1 VNSKAHVYRIVF
13 VQLAFTV
20 LAALMLL
27 LHSVE
32 VAYSV
37 LLGGLTCVIPSAFM
51 AWRIGRETAD
61 PSKALK
67 SLVRG
72 EIGKLLLTAAIFTA
86 VFLWIESLQ
95 VAYFFIAIV
104 VVMLL
109 NIFVPLFEVLGRSS
123 K

>member
-1 VNSKAHVYRIVF
+1 MNSKAHVYQIVF
-13 VQLAFTV
+13 VQLLFTM
-20 LAALMLL
+20 LAALSLL
-27 LHSVE
+27 LIGVE
-32 VAYSV
+32 IAYSV
-37 LLGGLTCVIPSAFM
+37 LLGGLTCVIPSGFM

-72 EIGKLLLTAAIFTA
+72 EIGKFLLTVMIFSA
-86 VFLWIESLQ
+86 VFLWVKPLN
-95 VAYFFIAIV
+95 VAYFFTAIA

-109 NIFVPLFEVLGRSS
+109 NIFVPLFTVLGHTN